1 MSKNEQKN
9 RRRNLVEYISLKAEL
24 PSDALAGEVRK
35 ELRGRN
41 TLFLGGCR
49 NIVKYSPELVVLG
62 IKGGEVAILG
72 ERLICMS
79 YYEGTVSIEGLIES
93 VRFLEEKK

>member
-1 MSKNEQKN
+1 MRKNEQKKKSH
-9 RRRNLVEYISLKAEL
+9 NLVEYLSLKAEL
-24 PSDALAGEVRK
+24 PSDALAGEVRI

-41 TLFLGGCR
+41 TFFLGGCR
-49 NIVKYSPELVVLG
+49 KIVKYSPELVVLG
-62 IKGGEVAILG
+62 IKGGEVGIFG

-93 VRFLEEKK
+93 VRFLEEDK